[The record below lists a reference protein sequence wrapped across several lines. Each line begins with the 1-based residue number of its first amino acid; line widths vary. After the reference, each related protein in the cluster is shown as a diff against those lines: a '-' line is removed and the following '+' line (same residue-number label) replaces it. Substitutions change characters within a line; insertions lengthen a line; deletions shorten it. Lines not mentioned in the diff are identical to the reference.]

1 MAVIPG
7 TSDRNK
13 NLHNCSECESTFTQK
28 SDLNRHMLSVHS
40 TSNVGEK
47 YECNICKKEFKRKD
61 KLMRHKEIHAKARIK
76 IICEVCRDQFNTK
89 DDLRAHR
96 ISVHENKQ

>member
-1 MAVIPG
+1 
-7 TSDRNK
+7 
-13 NLHNCSECESTFTQK
+13 
-28 SDLNRHMLSVHS
+28 
-40 TSNVGEK
+40 
-47 YECNICKKEFKRKD
+47 
-61 KLMRHKEIHAKARIK
+61 MRHKEIHAKARIK